1 MIMELQ
7 DIVSRYRDDLQ
18 RVEDNLDSYYRS
30 YIQLIPEVTDYIIN
44 SGGKRLRPLLLMIT
58 SDLCGFTGDRRYTLA
73 AVMEFLHTA
82 SLLHDDVIDHAETRR
97 GKTAANNIWG
107 NSASV
112 LVGDFLYSQ
121 AFKLIVEDGDRDIQ
135 TLLTTAAITMVEGET
150 AQLIRCGDI
159 TITEDDY
166 LKVIED
172 KTAILIS
179 ASCALGALL
188 AKASEQW
195 IDALKRFGMKLG
207 IAFQVTDDTLDYVA
221 DEDEFGKA
229 IGMDLKEGKITLPL
243 IRTLHQC
250 SPGEK
255 ALIHATLQGGQL
267 DGDSVRHITALIDK
281 YDGIDYALDRAKGFI
296 EDAKTSLEPFTDS
309 FPRQALV
316 TISDYII
323 RRRL

>member
-1 MIMELQ
+1 MELQ
-7 DIVSRYRDDLQ
+7 EIVSRYRDDLQ

-30 YIQLIPEVTDYIIN
+30 YIKLIPEVTDYIIN

-135 TLLTTAAITMVEGET
+135 ILLTSAAITMVEGET
-150 AQLIRCGDI
+150 AQLTRCGDI

-166 LKVIED
+166 LKIIED

-188 AKASEQW
+188 AKSSEQS

-250 SPGEK
+250 APDEK
-255 ALIHATLQGGQL
+255 ALIHKTFQGGQL
-267 DGDSVRHITALIDK
+267 DGDSVRNITALIEK

-296 EDAKTSLEPFTDS
+296 EDAKTSLESYTDS

-316 TISDYII
+316 TISDYIV